1 MIADKAS
8 MLNNILG
15 KFKIEQKTYQFQ
27 EITQGYIN
35 DTYLVLDQ
43 SGPLYILQRVNRNVF
58 KDIKGLM
65 GNIANAFNFLI
76 DTEYTPISLI
86 RTQEDDTYF
95 EEEEK
100 GYWRLMTYINNTTA
114 YDNAT
119 NVSIAHEAGKVVG
132 KFHQLL
138 AKAPIENYVDTIPQ
152 FHDLSLREEQFND
165 SLETANPEKLEVS
178 KSSIAFAKA
187 TLEKLK
193 VINNSKLPLRVCH
206 NDTKLNN
213 ILFSKE
219 SNKALCLI
227 DLDTVMKGY
236 FYYDFGDAIRTVAN
250 QAIEDEQDHSKITF
264 KRPLFEAFVDG
275 LGANGPFLYQEELD
289 TLAWGAVFM
298 PFIHG
303 LRALT
308 DYLNNNIY
316 YKVSYENQNLDRC
329 LSLFHFTNM
338 ALQEIDFMEEVIKQ
352 KLTPLGR
359 S

>member
-1 MIADKAS
+1 MIADKAN
-8 MLNNILG
+8 MLNRVLG
-15 KFKIEQKTYQFQ
+15 NFKIEQKTYQFR

-35 DTYLVLDQ
+35 DTYLVMDQ

-65 GNIANAFNFLI
+65 GNIENAFSYLI
-76 DTEYTPISLI
+76 DRDYTPIALLK
-86 RTQEDDTYF
+86 TQDGAAYF

-100 GYWRLMTYINNTTA
+100 GFWRLMTYINNTIA
-114 YDNAT
+114 YDNAKDV
-119 NVSIAHEAGKVVG
+119 NIAFEAGKVVG

-138 AKAPIENYVDTIPQ
+138 AKSPLENYVDTIPR
-152 FHDLSLREEQFND
+152 FHDLSLREKQFKD
-165 SLETANPEKLEVS
+165 SLKTAKPEKLEIS
-178 KSSIAFAKA
+178 RSSIAFAKA

-264 KRPLFEAFVDG
+264 KRPLFEAFVEG
-275 LGANGPFLYQEELD
+275 LEANGPFLYQEELD

-316 YKVSYENQNLDRC
+316 YKVSYEDQNLDRC
-329 LSLFHFTNM
+329 LSLFHFTNK
-338 ALQEIDFMEEVIKQ
+338 ALQEIDFMEKTIQE
-352 KLTPLGR
+352 KLTPF
-359 S
+359 SES